1 MNKRVLI
8 APNSFKECA
17 ESVTLSE
24 LIFENLASLPNIE
37 LTKKPIS
44 DGGDGFLNV
53 CKFHFSG
60 ELKKYKISTAYDN
73 SLMECST
80 LYVPETN
87 TIFIESAEI
96 LGIKVVPKK
105 FRKPLVL
112 SSKGIGELLLK
123 ISDDIKTGKLFVDK
137 IYFGIG
143 GTATIDMGLG
153 MMSALGLKLLN
164 KDGNVLPVLPE
175 YFNEVK
181 KIEWNRIDLPFDI
194 IPIADVANQL
204 IGKEG
209 GVMVYGKQKGATL
222 EELLTIE
229 SGFDNIVNLLKNK
242 RLIKS
247 LEFLSGAGGGIPA
260 SFQIFFNSYC
270 ESSYEFILNDL
281 KLADR
286 FNKFDYLITGEGA
299 FDRQT
304 LFGKGAGLLLMY
316 YANKVKKIFLVCGRI
331 DNEIKAF
338 LPQNVLPIELLN
350 YFENEEK
357 SIQNYKYGIGKAC
370 EEIVKQIQF

>member
-1 MNKRVLI
+1 MNKRILI

-17 ESVTLSE
+17 DSVTLSE
-24 LIFENLASLPNIE
+24 LIFENLANLPNFE

-53 CKFHFSG
+53 CKFHFGG
-60 ELKKYKISTAYDN
+60 ELKNYKISTPYDN
-73 SLMECST
+73 SIMECSV
-80 LYVPETN
+80 LYVPETGS
-87 TIFIESAEI
+87 IFIESAEI
-96 LGIKVVPKK
+96 LGLKVVPKN
-105 FRKPLVL
+105 FRKPLFL

-123 ISDDIKTGKLFVDK
+123 ICDDVKTGKLLADK
-137 IYFGIG
+137 VYFGVG

-153 MMSALGLKLLN
+153 MMNAMDLKLLN
-164 KDGNVLPVLPE
+164 TDGNILPVLPD
-175 YFNEVK
+175 YFDEVK
-181 KIEWNRIDLPFDI
+181 EIEWNKIDLPFDM

-204 IGKEG
+204 IGEEG
-209 GVMVYGKQKGATL
+209 GVMVFGKQKGATI
-222 EELLTIE
+222 EELHKIE
-229 SGFDNIVNLLKNK
+229 SGFANIVNLLKNK
-242 RLIKS
+242 RLINS

-260 SFQIFFNSYC
+260 SFQIFFDSYC

-304 LFGKGAGLLLMY
+304 LFGKGAGLLSMY
-316 YANKVKKIFLVCGRI
+316 YSNKVKKIFLICGRI
-331 DNEIKAF
+331 DTEIKAF
-338 LPQNVLPIELLN
+338 LPENVVLVELLN

-357 SIQNYKYGIGKAC
+357 SIQNYKFGIRKAC